1 LRYRLGERLFFAIV
15 IATAR
20 IMRAVLPLP
29 LTVVPQA
36 RRFEARR
43 AR

>member
-1 LRYRLGERLFFAIV
+1 MIERLFFAIV
-15 IATAR
+15 IATVR
-20 IMRAVLPLP
+20 IMRAVLPMP
-29 LTVVPQA
+29 LTIVPQA